1 MADEGGRGGL
11 SAAVTTPDPYSRD
24 VIALA
29 ASIAHLKRLDAPHAT
44 VRKVSRLCGS
54 EVTLDMN
61 VADGR
66 VSAIGWDVSACALGQ
81 ASASILGQ
89 LIIGADRALLA
100 EGADTLNALL
110 KGIPV
115 PDNSPFIALR
125 ALEPASAYPARHG
138 SIRLAFDAALAAFD
152 QISSGSQ

>member
-1 MADEGGRGGL
+1 MADEGGRGGVG
-11 SAAVTTPDPYSRD
+11 AAMTTDPYSRD

-29 ASIAHLKRLDAPHAT
+29 ASIPHLRRLEAPQAS

-61 VADGR
+61 AADGR
-66 VSAIGWDVSACALGQ
+66 VREIGWDISACALGQ

-152 QISSGSQ
+152 QAGPGAQ